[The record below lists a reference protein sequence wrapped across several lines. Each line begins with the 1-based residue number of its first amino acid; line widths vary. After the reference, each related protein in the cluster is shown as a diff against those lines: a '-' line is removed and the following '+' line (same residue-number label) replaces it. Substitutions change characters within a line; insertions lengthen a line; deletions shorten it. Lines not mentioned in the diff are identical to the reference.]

1 MKGVETIRHSAILIG
16 HGEDRIETYNS
27 LDEVPAGL
35 KRRLVESTL
44 GRNSA
49 TLLIADQR
57 GRVHLAETMKQQRAD
72 NDAAASLTSADFM
85 APPTVT
91 STRFPW
97 TDAIR
102 RRESREM
109 SKRDHASVSP
119 TVSGRVVEGVELKT
133 IESSLRCRFDR
144 AWLGEHWAELM
155 VPVAVAGA
163 LWFLLTAF

>member
-49 TLLIADQR
+49 TLLIADER
-57 GRVHLAETMKQQRAD
+57 GRVHLAQTMEKQRAAD
-72 NDAAASLTSADFM
+72 EATASLTSADF
-85 APPTVT
+85 AASPIAT

-97 TDAIR
+97 TEAIR
-102 RRESREM
+102 RRESRPAE
-109 SKRDHASVSP
+109 
-119 TVSGRVVEGVELKT
+119 RVLEGVERKT
-133 IESSLRCRFDR
+133 VEQMPRIRFDR
-144 AWLGEHWAELM
+144 VWLGEHWAELM